1 MSFSVGYLH
10 LAYFATE
17 ITLHRQIL
25 RTLSPP
31 LTSPHSVTIPDPYLL
46 HICRSAA
53 KTRLISAMDF
63 VNRLKPEH
71 LQSFWYFASKVNF
84 ALIGTF
90 GSLLWATSP
99 NVQEAEFY
107 KARLAEYRWT
117 LGVSAKGADFM
128 EFAVGVLDV
137 GIGRVQQ
144 DQWKER
150 YFKNN
155 PDQAGAANGDTG
167 SDNTS
172 LGMIGLGMGAG
183 LGSGAET
190 GMTGTGS
197 ISTGSGITSPASIP
211 PQYAPPPL
219 PHMSPPVTGDEMDQD
234 DDDDDDDEDD
244 DDRRSF
250 DNPPGGYRG
259 HGSDH
264 DMDMEFM
271 GDSKF
276 GRYDEPRAED
286 DRGSDGSGE
295 SPYTHSSRNHNHGY
309 SPQHQQYQQHFHQ
322 QYGQS
327 HGWQDTGTGT
337 GVQSSTAQ

>member
-1 MSFSVGYLH
+1 
-10 LAYFATE
+10 
-17 ITLHRQIL
+17 
-25 RTLSPP
+25 
-31 LTSPHSVTIPDPYLL
+31 
-46 HICRSAA
+46 
-53 KTRLISAMDF
+53 MDF

-128 EFAVGVLDV
+128 EFAVGVLDI

-144 DQWKER
+144 DQWRER
-150 YFKNN
+150 YLRNN
-155 PDQAGAANGDTG
+155 PENSSAANGDSG
-167 SDNTS
+167 AENAS
-172 LGMIGLGMGAG
+172 LGMVGLGMGAG
-183 LGSGAET
+183 LGSGEA
-190 GMTGTGS
+190 GMASTGS
-197 ISTGSGITSPASIP
+197 ISTGSGITSPATIP
-211 PQYAPPPL
+211 PPYIPPPL

-234 DDDDDDDEDD
+234 DGDDDDDDDEDGH
-244 DDRRSF
+244 SF
-250 DNPPGGYRG
+250 ENTTGFRAG

-264 DMDMEFM
+264 DMDMDFM

-276 GRYDEPRAED
+276 GRYNDERGGDGED
-286 DRGSDGSGE
+286 DGDSEGSG
-295 SPYTHSSRNHNHGY
+295 SYPHPPQPLSGY
-309 SPQHQQYQQHFHQ
+309 NSHHTYQQHYQ

-327 HGWQDTGTGT
+327 TGWQDSGQAAGAH
-337 GVQSSTAQ
+337 GSSAQ

>member
-1 MSFSVGYLH
+1 
-10 LAYFATE
+10 
-17 ITLHRQIL
+17 
-25 RTLSPP
+25 
-31 LTSPHSVTIPDPYLL
+31 
-46 HICRSAA
+46 
-53 KTRLISAMDF
+53 MDF

-128 EFAVGVLDV
+128 EFAVSVLDV

-155 PDQAGAANGDTG
+155 PDQASAANGDSG
-167 SDNTS
+167 AENAS
-172 LGMIGLGMGAG
+172 LGMVGLGMGAG
-183 LGSGAET
+183 LNSGEA
-190 GMTGTGS
+190 GMAGTGS
-197 ISTGSGITSPASIP
+197 ISTGSGITSPATIP
-211 PQYAPPPL
+211 PPYAPPPL

-234 DDDDDDDEDD
+234 DDDDDDDDEDG
-244 DDRRSF
+244 RSF
-250 DNPPGGYRG
+250 ENASGFRAG

-264 DMDMEFM
+264 EMEMGFM
-271 GDSKF
+271 GNSKF
-276 GRYDEPRAED
+276 GRYNDERGADGADGAD
-286 DRGSDGSGE
+286 DGDSEGSG
-295 SPYTHSSRNHNHGY
+295 SSYPHPSQSLSSGY
-309 SPQHQQYQQHFHQ
+309 NSHHAYQHYQ

-327 HGWQDTGTGT
+327 TGWQDSGQGA
-337 GVQSSTAQ
+337 GAMGSSA